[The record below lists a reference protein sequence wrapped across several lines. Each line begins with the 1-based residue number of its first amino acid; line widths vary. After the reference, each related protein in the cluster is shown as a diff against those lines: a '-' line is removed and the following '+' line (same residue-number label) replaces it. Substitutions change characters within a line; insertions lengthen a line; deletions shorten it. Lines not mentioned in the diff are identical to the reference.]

1 MSTWIVREEIR
12 QLDIGA
18 YEKAANELMH
28 SLRAEIDC
36 YYRTACPIYGDE
48 DVPVKSFLWI
58 KTLDCEACSKPF
70 DLFPGYVL
78 ARKRRHPRHVLVCPS
93 CGNLNE
99 IELFE
104 FLATYVPEKSFEGI
118 GKEMTSTRAEAD

>member
-1 MSTWIVREEIR
+1 MAEPLIEANRIGCDVEGFDINPMSTWIVREEIR
-12 QLDIGA
+12 QLNIGA
-18 YEKAANELMH
+18 YEKTANELMH

-93 CGNLNE
+93 CDNLNE
-99 IELFE
+99 IELF
-104 FLATYVPEKSFEGI
+104 
-118 GKEMTSTRAEAD
+118 